1 MMKAHCGGRLCHVA
15 GDDGSALAT
24 VRDGVITLKEKAFRF
39 GGCDRVKEAC
49 LYSSGDVVP
58 YTRFEVSRL
67 ETKDDNV
74 QVSCVLPPHSA
85 AKLVMT
91 CPE

>member
-1 MMKAHCGGRLCHVA
+1 MA

-24 VRDGVITLKEKAFRF
+24 VRDGVITLTLINDSYDEEKAFRF